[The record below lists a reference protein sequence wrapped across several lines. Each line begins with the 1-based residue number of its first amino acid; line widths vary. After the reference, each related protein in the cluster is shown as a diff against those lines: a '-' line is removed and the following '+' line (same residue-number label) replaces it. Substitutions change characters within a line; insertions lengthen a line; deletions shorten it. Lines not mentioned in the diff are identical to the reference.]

1 MVSMRCKNCGGTLQ
15 EFDELADEEEDYVK
29 RNKPRHTRLG
39 SYYRCARE
47 GCRRYQRLGNHNDG
61 GSFPEPDE

>member
-1 MVSMRCKNCGGTLQ
+1 MVTKHCKNCGGTLQ
-15 EFDELADEEEDYVK
+15 EFRELSEDEQAYVEA
-29 RNKPRHTRLG
+29 NKPRHTRLG

-61 GSFPEPDE
+61 ASFPEPEE